1 MGDDIFETLYYL
13 WKLESD
19 TKVKE
24 KMLKISREKTITVDL
39 LKILWPLYNHKK
51 FESFD
56 EISDDL
62 EQIEITSKILVDQI
76 QSDCTKNSLFLL
88 IG

>member
-56 EISDDL
+56 EILDDL
-62 EQIEITSKILVDQI
+62 EATTKTWVDQI
-76 QSDCTKNSLFLL
+76 RMDRKMKK
-88 IG
+88 